1 MPVAGRQVISLRP
14 KTIALLRC
22 LVEHP
27 GQLLTKAALF
37 DAVWPDTAVSDVVL
51 TVCIRELRQA
61 LGDDVK
67 TPQFIETVH
76 RRGYRFVGRVTAL
89 PDPGAERQT
98 GLLLQIAPKSVPLGT
113 RHSTRSTV
121 ALVGREAELGHLHRV
136 LAKALGG
143 LRQVLFVTGEA
154 GLGKTTLIETF
165 VKEATS
171 RGSLWIG
178 RGQCIEYYGS
188 GEAYMP
194 VLEALGRLCRGP
206 GGQKL
211 IELLGRYA
219 PTWLVQM
226 PALVSATH
234 LKALQRKT
242 LGATRERML
251 REMAEA
257 IEALTAEQALMLVLE
272 DLHWSDYATLDL
284 VAALA
289 QRQEPARLLV
299 LGTYR
304 PEEATMSQHPLRT
317 VKQELQLHGHCEEL
331 PLTFLT
337 ETALQEYLA
346 VRFPGT
352 PLPAGLA
359 RIVHRRTDGNPL
371 FMVNMVED
379 WLARG
384 LLVESDGQW
393 ALRVELGALQA
404 GVPESLQQMI
414 EKRLDRLRPEE
425 QRIIEVGSIAGVEF
439 SASAV
444 AAGLEMEV
452 AQIEEGCE
460 ELARRSQLLQP
471 IGEQSWPD
479 RTVAGAYRFV
489 HALYHEVVYSRVTGA
504 RRTQLH
510 RRIGARLEE
519 GYGAQVHDMAA
530 ALAVHFERGRDDRR
544 AIGYLR
550 QAADNALRRSANA
563 DAVSHLTKA
572 LALLATLPDT
582 AERTQQELNLQVA
595 LGASLMAIKG
605 YAAPEVVRAYARARE
620 LCQQVGEISQLVPVV
635 WGLHRFHQARA
646 ELKTA
651 HELGEQLLS
660 LAHCAQDPAAL
671 VEAHRA
677 LGQTLLQIGEV
688 SAARAH
694 LEEGI
699 ALYDPP
705 QHRSLAFRYGLDPRV
720 ACLTYAALALW
731 WLGHPDQALGRI
743 HEALTL
749 AQELAHPYSLAT
761 ALFWAAWIHQFR
773 RETPVAQE
781 RAEAAIALA
790 TEQGFPLPIA
800 FGTVIRGWALAV
812 QGQGADGVA
821 QILQGLAAWRAT
833 GGELHRPYFL
843 ALLAEACGHSGEIEE
858 GLRALD
864 EALTVVNKT
873 GAHWWEAELYRLKG
887 ELLKQQAEDGK
898 QQTVGTG

>member
-1 MPVAGRQVISLRP
+1 
-14 KTIALLRC
+14 
-22 LVEHP
+22 
-27 GQLLTKAALF
+27 
-37 DAVWPDTAVSDVVL
+37 
-51 TVCIRELRQA
+51 
-61 LGDDVK
+61 
-67 TPQFIETVH
+67 
-76 RRGYRFVGRVTAL
+76 
-89 PDPGAERQT
+89 
-98 GLLLQIAPKSVPLGT
+98 
-113 RHSTRSTV
+113 
-121 ALVGREAELGHLHRV
+121 
-136 LAKALGG
+136 
-143 LRQVLFVTGEA
+143 
-154 GLGKTTLIETF
+154 
-165 VKEATS
+165 
-171 RGSLWIG
+171 
-178 RGQCIEYYGS
+178 
-188 GEAYMP
+188 
-194 VLEALGRLCRGP
+194 
-206 GGQKL
+206 
-211 IELLGRYA
+211 
-219 PTWLVQM
+219 
-226 PALVSATH
+226 
-234 LKALQRKT
+234 
-242 LGATRERML
+242 
-251 REMAEA
+251 
-257 IEALTAEQALMLVLE
+257 
-272 DLHWSDYATLDL
+272 
-284 VAALA
+284 
-289 QRQEPARLLV
+289 
-299 LGTYR
+299 
-304 PEEATMSQHPLRT
+304 
-317 VKQELQLHGHCEEL
+317 
-331 PLTFLT
+331 
-337 ETALQEYLA
+337 
-346 VRFPGT
+346 
-352 PLPAGLA
+352 
-359 RIVHRRTDGNPL
+359 
-371 FMVNMVED
+371 
-379 WLARG
+379 
-384 LLVESDGQW
+384 
-393 ALRVELGALQA
+393 
-404 GVPESLQQMI
+404 
-414 EKRLDRLRPEE
+414 
-425 QRIIEVGSIAGVEF
+425 
-439 SASAV
+439 
-444 AAGLEMEV
+444 
-452 AQIEEGCE
+452 
-460 ELARRSQLLQP
+460 
-471 IGEQSWPD
+471 
-479 RTVAGAYRFV
+479 
-489 HALYHEVVYSRVTGA
+489 
-504 RRTQLH
+504 
-510 RRIGARLEE
+510 
-519 GYGAQVHDMAA
+519 
-530 ALAVHFERGRDDRR
+530 
-544 AIGYLR
+544 
-550 QAADNALRRSANA
+550 
-563 DAVSHLTKA
+563 
-572 LALLATLPDT
+572 LLATLPDT